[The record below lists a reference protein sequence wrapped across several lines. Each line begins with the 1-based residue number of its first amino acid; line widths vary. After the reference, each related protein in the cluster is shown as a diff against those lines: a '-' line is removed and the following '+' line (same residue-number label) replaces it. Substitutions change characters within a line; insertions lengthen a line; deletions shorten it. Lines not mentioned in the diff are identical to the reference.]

1 MEKKTCRHSNVFF
14 FERMQFSRAW
24 LCTSTIRRQSRK
36 RKETPLHFWLLC
48 GKNWNTKIHSRGI
61 QTDLEL
67 WHSHLS
73 ATPGDTRARTFQD
86 MLWLKW
92 TASFHGENT
101 HISWADFPSLCDF
114 TFQCWHLKMETDF
127 VDVYGYD
134 SLVHLTCGL
143 CLLEYN
149 VRTWGG
155 VCLDSAL
162 VWSCRRSFMSAWRVA
177 LNTWGARLCAL
188 SYGLTLIT
196 LILHIRMKRL
206 FRCLE
211 NKC

>member
-1 MEKKTCRHSNVFF
+1 
-14 FERMQFSRAW
+14 MQFSRAW

-92 TASFHGENT
+92 TASFHGDNT

-114 TFQCWHLKMETDF
+114 TFQCWHLKMGTDS

-143 CLLEYN
+143 CLL
-149 VRTWGG
+149 TWERGG
-155 VCLDSAL
+155 VFALTQPWCEVAEGASCLHGGWLWTHEEHAFVLWVMDS
-162 VWSCRRSFMSAWRVA
+162 V
-177 LNTWGARLCAL
+177 
-188 SYGLTLIT
+188 
-196 LILHIRMKRL
+196 
-206 FRCLE
+206 
-211 NKC
+211 